1 MIAIAE
7 LLPDAEAVAEAHRE
21 RLAEQAA
28 DKLRQRPELQRAACM
43 EQDGKGYRV
52 GVAVR
57 MAGGIATACLSVP
70 ACDPLALL
78 AAFDRHAG
86 AA

>member
-1 MIAIAE
+1 VIHVADV
-7 LLPDAEAVAEAHRE
+7 LPDVDELAEAHRE
-21 RLAEQAA
+21 RLAERAA
-28 DKLRQRPELQRAACM
+28 DRLRQRPELQRAASM
-43 EQDGKGYRV
+43 ESNGKDYHV

-70 ACDPLALL
+70 TGDPFALL
-78 AAFDRHAG
+78 AAFDRHAE